1 MMKRLFCILLSV
13 MLLAAAPFALA
24 EDTPAE
30 EAPAEEAAAAE
41 TAAEEAAPVLLATIS
56 GEEIWS
62 DNEKLAYVYD
72 YYTHTAQSYGYDMET
87 PEVLALVRQSAMY
100 QMIKSKLIADK
111 AAELGLDTVTDEE
124 KESYKTAAKEEWDNA
139 VDYYA
144 EQMGNLT
151 ETSTDEE
158 KEAARAD
165 AVAYIKENFNVDE
178 DLYVTEVINSQTED
192 VLTRRVEEY
201 VLAGETVT
209 DEEVQQYFDDLV
221 KEDQEQYMN
230 DVATYEFYTQYYG
243 QSSYYTPEGYR
254 GIIHILLPVD
264 EELLNKWKDLSARLE
279 EQESKTEEEPTVTAE
294 APAEG
299 GEPTAEPEPTPE
311 PEPVTQEMVDAA
323 EQEILDS
330 VQGTVDEIMGK
341 LESGTSFVDL
351 IKEYGTDSGMKD
363 EARLASGY
371 PVHNDSILYDPAFQ
385 KAAMELEKI
394 GDVSK
399 PVVGQYGVHILQYL
413 RDVPGGATELTDE
426 MKEEFRATLQ
436 EELINSKMSS
446 AIIEWALAADIE
458 YTEDGEPWKIDF
470 AAEAESAAE
479 EAAAEEEAVPAE

>member
-1 MMKRLFCILLSV
+1 
-13 MLLAAAPFALA
+13 
-24 EDTPAE
+24 
-30 EAPAEEAAAAE
+30 
-41 TAAEEAAPVLLATIS
+41 
-56 GEEIWS
+56 
-62 DNEKLAYVYD
+62 
-72 YYTHTAQSYGYDMET
+72 
-87 PEVLALVRQSAMY
+87 
-100 QMIKSKLIADK
+100 
-111 AAELGLDTVTDEE
+111 
-124 KESYKTAAKEEWDNA
+124 
-139 VDYYA
+139 
-144 EQMGNLT
+144 
-151 ETSTDEE
+151 
-158 KEAARAD
+158 
-165 AVAYIKENFNVDE
+165 
-178 DLYVTEVINSQTED
+178 
-192 VLTRRVEEY
+192 
-201 VLAGETVT
+201 
-209 DEEVQQYFDDLV
+209 
-221 KEDQEQYMN
+221 
-230 DVATYEFYTQYYG
+230 
-243 QSSYYTPEGYR
+243 
-254 GIIHILLPVD
+254 
-264 EELLNKWKDLSARLE
+264 
-279 EQESKTEEEPTVTAE
+279 
-294 APAEG
+294 
-299 GEPTAEPEPTPE
+299 
-311 PEPVTQEMVDAA
+311 MVDAA

-470 AAEAESAAE
+470 AAEAAAE
-479 EAAAEEEAVPAE
+479 EAAPEEEAVPAE

>member
-30 EAPAEEAAAAE
+30 EPPAEEAAAE
-41 TAAEEAAPVLLATIS
+41 TAAEETAPVLLATIN

-62 DNEKLAYVYD
+62 NNEKLVYVYD
-72 YYTHTAQSYGYDMET
+72 YYSQMAQSYGYDIET
-87 PEVLALVRQSAMY
+87 PEVITLIRQSTMY
-100 QMIKSKLIADK
+100 EMIKSKLIADK
-111 AAELGLDTVTDEE
+111 AAELGLDTVTDEK
-124 KESYKTAAKEEWDNA
+124 KESFKTAAKEEWDNA
-139 VDYYA
+139 VDYYMQ
-144 EQMGNLT
+144 QMGNVT
-151 ETSTDEE
+151 DTSTDEE

-165 AVAYIKENFNVDE
+165 AVAYIKENFSVDE
-178 DLYVTEVINSQTED
+178 ELYVTEVVNSQIESVITK
-192 VLTRRVEEY
+192 RVEES
-201 VLAGETVT
+201 VAAGETVT
-209 DEEVQQYFDDLV
+209 DEDVQQYFDDLV

-230 DVATYEFYTQYYG
+230 DVSTYEFYTQYYG

-279 EQESKTEEEPTVTAE
+279 EQASKAEEEPTETAE
-294 APAEG
+294 APAED
-299 GEPTAEPEPTPE
+299 GEPAAEPEPTA
-311 PEPVTQEMVDAA
+311 EPVTQEMVDAA

-341 LESGTSFVDL
+341 LEGGTSFVDL
-351 IKEYGTDSGMKD
+351 INEYGTDSGMKD

-371 PVHNDSILYDPAFQ
+371 PVHSDSIMYDPAFQ
-385 KAAMELEKI
+385 KAAMALEKI

-413 RDVPGGATELTDE
+413 RDVPGGAVELTDE

-436 EELINSKMSS
+436 DELFNSKMSS
-446 AIIEWALAADIE
+446 AIIEWALAADIV

-470 AAEAESAAE
+470 AAEASAE
-479 EAAAEEEAVPAE
+479 EAAPEEEAVPAE